1 MLWNSHMCS
10 QRVQLSNCHWDMYRA
25 ALLHW
30 LDLMSSGRAQEAAE
44 NNDLGEAPYKVLNA
58 GLAGAGAL
66 HLAVLLPA
74 QLSGSGGP
82 LTPLVLGTWV
92 AATAVAGSS
101 LLRTSS
107 D

>member
-1 MLWNSHMCS
+1 MD
-10 QRVQLSNCHWDMYRA
+10 WDLNRA

-30 LDLMSSGRAQEAAE
+30 PILTSLCCTQEAAE

-58 GLAGAGAL
+58 GLAGAGVL

-74 QLSGSGGP
+74 QLSGSGGF